1 MWCETVKKKSA
12 LRILLEFV
20 VVTVPLTWFW
30 MTYGEAAYED
40 FFRAVG
46 FPILLQLGVTG
57 FPMGVVT
64 DRMISF
70 IPFLALMVVTP
81 KMTRARRIGGIIG
94 GFFVLF
100 LSHIGLAL
108 WAWISFVRDG
118 RSDESMLT
126 YFPALVIADA
136 LPFLLWAIFANRY
149 LKELL
154 ERVLP
159 PPPVA
164 GD

>member
-1 MWCETVKKKSA
+1 MWCEIVKRKSV

-20 VVTVPLTWFW
+20 LVTVPLTWLW
-30 MTYGEAAYED
+30 MNRGEAAYEV
-40 FFRAVG
+40 FFRTVG
-46 FPILLQLGVTG
+46 FPILLKMGVTG

-81 KMTRARRIGGIIG
+81 KMSWMRRVGGVLG
-94 GFFVLF
+94 GFVILF
-100 LSHIGLAL
+100 MSHIGLAW

-136 LPFLLWAIFANRY
+136 LPFLLWAVFANQY

-159 PPPVA
+159 PAPVEKR
-164 GD
+164 